1 MWGFVKEWKWK
12 GPFSHGNHSC
22 GVWLLLL
29 AAQSVSCG
37 LRKAPSSFSDT
48 EMSQDI
54 CSNWHPIG
62 IPTERATEQPREASP
77 LQSSLIYNVSL
88 CMKKVWSLW
97 STVLGWHSF
106 KMQLFWFQALSMY
119 ESGLKFNLCYDT
131 AQHTQCPI
139 NLCKTNTKISLFF
152 PSLFCLYTLVFQ
164 WWHYHIT
171 EKCLALQAW
180 VNSVFHVL
188 IKLLGIFTQSL
199 GMSPFQITSKF

>member
-77 LQSSLIYNVSL
+77 FQSSLIYNVSL
-88 CMKKVWSLW
+88 CMKKFWSLW

-106 KMQLFWFQALSMY
+106 KMQLFWFQALSILWIWTEIQSM
-119 ESGLKFNLCYDT
+119 LWHCT
-131 AQHTQCPI
+131 AYAMPNKPLQNKHQDK
-139 NLCKTNTKISLFF
+139 LVFF
-152 PSLFCLYTLVFQ
+152 PPCSAFTLWYFSDDIITLQKNV
-164 WWHYHIT
+164 WHCRH
-171 EKCLALQAW
+171 
-180 VNSVFHVL
+180 
-188 IKLLGIFTQSL
+188 G
-199 GMSPFQITSKF
+199 